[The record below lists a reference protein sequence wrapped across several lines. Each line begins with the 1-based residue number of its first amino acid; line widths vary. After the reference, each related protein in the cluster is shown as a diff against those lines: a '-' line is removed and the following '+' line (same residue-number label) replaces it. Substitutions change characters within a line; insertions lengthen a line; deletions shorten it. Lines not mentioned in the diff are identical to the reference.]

1 MIHRLLPRVKISK
14 GFSTR
19 SCNSDICNSVDTGVN
34 GNQHLWCFAL
44 QSNWFGKCLDMCI
57 SAAALDALVI
67 DNHKC
72 FDSVHHFGQT
82 SFRCRRQESD
92 SIPLC
97 LRLFRRVQ
105 LGTRWSRPKI
115 CKGVFKGLLQ
125 FIRVCTLTPLTNAFD
140 RLAITRS
147 QQCQTALST
156 WLRNGF
162 IPMPMASPYL
172 RTIFGFEIW

>member
-1 MIHRLLPRVKISK
+1 MIHRLLPWVKISK

-19 SCNSDICNSVDTGVN
+19 SCNSDICKSVDTGVN

-57 SAAALDALVI
+57 SAAALDALMI
-67 DNHKC
+67 GNHKC

-97 LRLFRRVQ
+97 LGLFR
-105 LGTRWSRPKI
+105 
-115 CKGVFKGLLQ
+115 KGRSLDSKYDSYLISTKTGEASAIWGFKVNRHRQ
-125 FIRVCTLTPLTNAFD
+125 NVPCAF
-140 RLAITRS
+140 
-147 QQCQTALST
+147 
-156 WLRNGF
+156 F
-162 IPMPMASPYL
+162 
-172 RTIFGFEIW
+172 